1 MSELINNQGLTNNQL
16 ILEQLLRKQQLKIL
30 DSQARDDSPL
40 KEGAKDIFRAAGYG
54 AETLSNMLRLTA
66 IESGKLV
73 MNSLVSATI
82 DTNSAIDDYRMQCI
96 ASNARNRLALQP
108 EGGAE

>member
-1 MSELINNQGLTNNQL
+1 MSELINNQGLTNDQL
-16 ILEQLLRKQQLKIL
+16 ILEQLLRKQQMRML
-30 DSQARDDSPL
+30 DNQARNDSPF
-40 KEGAKDIFRAAGYG
+40 KEGAKDIFRAVGYG
-54 AETLSNMLRLTA
+54 AETASNLLRVTA

-73 MNSLVSATI
+73 MNSLVSAVV

-108 EGGAE
+108 EGSAE

>member
-1 MSELINNQGLTNNQL
+1 MSELINSGLTNDQL
-16 ILEQLLRKQQLKIL
+16 ILEQLLRKQQMRML
-30 DSQARDDSPL
+30 DNQARNDSPF
-40 KEGAKDIFRAAGYG
+40 KEGAKDIFRAVGYG
-54 AETLSNMLRLTA
+54 AETASNLLRVTA

-73 MNSLVSATI
+73 MNSLVSAVV

-108 EGGAE
+108 EGGAQ